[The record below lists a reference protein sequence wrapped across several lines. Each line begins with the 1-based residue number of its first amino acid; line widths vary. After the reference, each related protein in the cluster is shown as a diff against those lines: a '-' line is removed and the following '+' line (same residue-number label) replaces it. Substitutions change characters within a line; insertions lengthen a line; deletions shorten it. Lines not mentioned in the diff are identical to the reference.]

1 MRKLLFALIIVLAAL
16 APLAANTLVGFG
28 FTFSGDIVSTH
39 TSVPLLSVDWV
50 GSYTGIGFNADVYV
64 GQKLGF
70 FAGGAF
76 GLLTGIDSDTTM
88 GTLEIKGKVDMDNVS
103 TKLFGNAL
111 LGLGAFLPMG
121 SFDLSGAVGFGFD
134 FLSTRYTGS
143 DTTNTMASLGP
154 GLSMSLGIP
163 VSTNVEAYASC
174 RLIYGLIRMGDYP
187 QGYKGDFSFTPALG
201 VRIKV

>member
-1 MRKLLFALIIVLAAL
+1 MRKVLFALIIVLAAL
-16 APLAANTLVGFG
+16 TPLAANTLVGFG

-39 TSVPLLSVDWV
+39 TSSLLFTVDTV
-50 GSYTGIGFNADVYV
+50 GTNTGIGFNADVYV

-76 GLLTGIDSDTTM
+76 GLLTGISSKTTI
-88 GTLEIKGKVDMDNVS
+88 GTLVATADADMDDVA

-121 SFDLSGAVGFGFD
+121 SFDISGAVGFGLD
-134 FLSTRYTGS
+134 FLSTRYSAS

-154 GLSMSLGIP
+154 GLSLSLGIP
-163 VSTNVEAYASC
+163 VSTNVEAYVSC